1 MQTPGEV
8 AMERRAAEPAR
19 ADMAEERLDP
29 VTGDVLMQV
38 VTELASMM
46 SLLGK
51 GLAAR
56 RIAEIQ
62 AQATAF
68 LHQIARL
75 MVYREVNPWTRLRL
89 TPDEPPASYS
99 PTAARVGVIPLAA
112 NPIHWGHL
120 LSGLSV
126 MIQARLDKIV
136 FVITRDSY
144 PEGDLFPEELRR
156 GAAAE
161 AIAIFQPFFTL
172 VPGSAGRLQTGP
184 ASLIRLLGLNSQQIV
199 EAFYVSG
206 YESCTPA
213 SINETTDALV
223 KEGRASFGQSG
234 RLPRVSIV
242 SIGAWADETPGLSDA
257 RVLVVPSPLPGFSDG
272 TVRAALRSSQ
282 RREELAGL
290 PACVFRHFRMLSA
303 FD

>member
-1 MQTPGEV
+1 MQTPGEL
-8 AMERRAAEPAR
+8 AAERRAAEPSR
-19 ADMAEERLDP
+19 ADTAVERLDP

-38 VTELASMM
+38 MTELASMM
-46 SLLGK
+46 SVLGR

-62 AQATAF
+62 AHTTAL

-75 MVYREVNPWTRLRL
+75 MIDREVNPWTRLRL

-99 PTAARVGVIPLAA
+99 PTAARIGVIPLAA

-136 FVITRDSY
+136 FVITRDSC
-144 PEGDLFPEELRR
+144 PDGDLFPEELRR

-161 AIAIFQPFFTL
+161 AIAIFQPLFTL

-184 ASLIRLLGLNSQQIV
+184 ASFFRLLGLNSQQIV

-206 YESCTPA
+206 YESCAPV
-213 SINETTDALV
+213 SINETIDALA
-223 KEGRASFGQSG
+223 KEGKASFGQSG
-234 RLPRVSIV
+234 RLHRVSIV
-242 SIGAWADETPGLSDA
+242 RIGTGAGETPALSDA
-257 RVLVVPSPLPGFSDG
+257 RVLVVPSSLPGFSDG
-272 TVRAALRSSQ
+272 TVLTALRSSQ
-282 RREELAGL
+282 RREELAAL
-290 PACVFRHFRMLSA
+290 PACVFRHLRMLSA